1 MSGTLYWH
9 GSDVPRFDSAGARE
23 ALARLDTAC
32 HIVRDARG
40 TGVVTGGSAATSGD
54 LELLASAPPLPPDR
68 LGSPQFRAA
77 HGLRYAYMGGAMAG
91 GIASEE
97 MVVALARA
105 GMLGSFGAA
114 GLLPERI
121 EKALQFFVR
130 EIPGL
135 PYACNLIHSPSEEAL
150 ERNAVSLFLRYGVP
164 CVEASAYLDLSPHI
178 VRYRAAGLRP
188 GPDGRVLIGNRVI
201 AKVSRPELG
210 ERFLR
215 PAPEPILAKL
225 VEDGS
230 ITAEQAELARRVPV
244 ADDLTAEGDS
254 GGHTDRR
261 PLAALLS
268 TLLRVREQVS
278 RDYGYPDAP
287 RIGAAGGIGTPEAA
301 AAAFAMG
308 AAYIVT
314 GSVNQACVESGTSPA
329 VRGLLARADI
339 ADCQMAPAAD
349 MFEMGVELQVLK
361 RGTMFGMRAKRL
373 YELYR
378 TYDGLHAL
386 PDAER
391 EKLERQVFRRPL
403 ADVWAETRDYFNRRD
418 PAQVERAE
426 QNPKRQMALVFRWYL
441 GMSSRWAK
449 VGEADRLADYQIW
462 CGPAIGAFNDWT
474 RGSYL
479 AAPENRGVVDVAG
492 QLLTGAAFH
501 LRVAQLRAAGAD
513 FVAGATDYR
522 PALAQGEQAPDL
534 ALLR

>member
-1 MSGTLYWH
+1 MNTLYWR
-9 GSDVPRFDSAGARE
+9 GPDVPRFDTAGVRE
-23 ALARLDTAC
+23 TLTRLSETC
-32 HIVRDARG
+32 HVVRDARG
-40 TGVVTGGSAATSGD
+40 VGAAAGGEVSSTGGD
-54 LELLASAPPLPPDR
+54 YELLASAAPLPADR
-68 LGSPQFRAA
+68 LGSAQFRAA

-105 GMLGSFGAA
+105 GALGSFGAA
-114 GLLPERI
+114 GLLPDRI
-121 EKALQFFVR
+121 EKALEFFAR
-130 EIPGL
+130 EIPDL

-150 ERNAVSLFLRYGVP
+150 ERNAVSLFLKHGVR
-164 CVEASAYLDLSPHI
+164 CVEASAFLDLSPHI
-178 VRYRAAGLRP
+178 VRYRAAGLER
-188 GPDGRVLIGNRVI
+188 GADGQVIIRNRVI
-201 AKVSRPELG
+201 AKVSRPEMG

-215 PAPEPILAKL
+215 PAPEPLLARL
-225 VEDGS
+225 VENGA

-261 PLAALLS
+261 PLVALLS
-268 TLLRVREQVS
+268 ALLRVREQIT
-278 RDYGYPDAP
+278 REYGYPVAP
-287 RIGAAGGIGTPEAA
+287 RVGAAGGIGTPEAA

-308 AAYIVT
+308 AAYVVT

-329 VRGLLARADI
+329 VRELLARADI

-378 TYDGLHAL
+378 SYDGLDAL
-386 PDAER
+386 PPAER

-403 ADVWAETRDYFNRRD
+403 ADVWAETVEYFNRRD
-418 PAQVERAE
+418 PAQVARAE
-426 QNPKRQMALVFRWYL
+426 ENPKRQMALVFRWYL

-449 VGEADRLADYQIW
+449 VGEPDRAADYQIW
-462 CGPAIGAFNDWT
+462 SGPAIGAFNDWT

-479 AAPENRGVVDVAG
+479 AAPENRSVVDVAA
-492 QLLTGAAFH
+492 QLLNGAAFH
-501 LRVAQLRAAGAD
+501 LRVVQLRTAGAD
-513 FVAGATDYR
+513 FAPGATDYR
-522 PALAQGEQAPDL
+522 PVLPRAEQAPDL